1 MTIKRSDL
9 DAGRVDF
16 SDIADK
22 KAQRLPPVHP
32 GEILRSEFL
41 DPLNITAYRLAKD
54 AGVPQTRIATI
65 LSGQRA
71 ITADTALRFGRFF
84 NMSAAFWLGL
94 QEQYDLETARRRLG
108 GRLDTEVRPLE
119 TA

>member
-16 SDIADK
+16 SDIAD
-22 KAQRLPPVHP
+22 
-32 GEILRSEFL
+32 
-41 DPLNITAYRLAKD
+41 
-54 AGVPQTRIATI
+54 
-65 LSGQRA
+65 
-71 ITADTALRFGRFF
+71 RFGRFF